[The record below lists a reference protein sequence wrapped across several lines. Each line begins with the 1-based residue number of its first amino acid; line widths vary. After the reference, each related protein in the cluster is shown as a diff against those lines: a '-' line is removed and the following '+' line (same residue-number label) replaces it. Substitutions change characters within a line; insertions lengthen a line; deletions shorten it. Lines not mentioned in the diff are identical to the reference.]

1 MDIKAEREKYIN
13 ENPMD
18 YVKALEVLN
27 RFPHDAFNTIYK
39 IIKLYVPD
47 EVFKYYSLTDN
58 EKLNNMK
65 FSTLENKE
73 IYLSYA
79 SDFNDP
85 FDSHSFYYDIER
97 LKQHEF
103 GFFFGESF
111 VVEKIKYTRLA
122 SFSNSGVSNLPMWA
136 HYSNNHQGYCVSYLT
151 DFEINPELSP
161 SLFPVQYLE
170 GRVDVTEYFEAFL
183 RNLEENHVKAKKE
196 KQNKILI
203 DNLMLLWVLIISCYM
218 KEKKWEYEQ
227 EFRVMKPTNV
237 SRNEYM
243 KANPSA
249 IFIGNKCKDEH
260 IVRLVNI
267 AFTLNIPVYKMEI
280 NSTSSDFQLVPK
292 QIYI

>member
-1 MDIKAEREKYIN
+1 MDIKTQREIYIN

-18 YVKALEVLN
+18 YVKTLEVLN

-39 IIKLYVPD
+39 IIKLYVPN

-65 FSTLENKE
+65 FSTLENRE
-73 IYLSYA
+73 IFLSYA

-85 FDSHSFYYDIER
+85 FDNRSFYYDIER
-97 LKQHEF
+97 LKQHKF
-103 GFFFGESF
+103 GYFFGEDF
-111 VVEKIKYTRLA
+111 VEENIKNTRLA
-122 SFSNSGVSNLPMWA
+122 SFSKSGVSNLPMWA

-151 DFEINPELSP
+151 DFQKNPELSP
-161 SLFPVQYLE
+161 SLFPVQYLD
-170 GRVDVTEYFEAFL
+170 GRIDVTEYFEGFL
-183 RNLEENHVKAKKE
+183 RNIEENYEKAIKE

-203 DNLMLLWVLIISCYM
+203 DNLMLLWVMILSCYI
-218 KEKKWEYEQ
+218 KERKWEYEQ

-237 SRNEYM
+237 PRAEYM

-249 IFIGNKCKDEH
+249 IYIGYKCKEEH

-280 NSTSSDFQLVPK
+280 NSTSLDFQLVPTK
-292 QIYI
+292 IYI